1 MISSFLH
8 RCGVLSLSGKAWFS
22 RVSLVWQVDH
32 TGQSSV
38 SVAVVRA
45 VLALSVCINREMGLA
60 IEVKTLVIPSIN
72 TNWVLDTQLYLM
84 FNDLA
89 FPVQALSDKPSSF
102 GGFYCWVFVFVF
114 VGVCIIP
121 SLSFAGRQM

>member
-60 IEVKTLVIPSIN
+60 IEVKTIWLSH
-72 TNWVLDTQLYLM
+72 LLTQTG
-84 FNDLA
+84 
-89 FPVQALSDKPSSF
+89 SWTHS
-102 GGFYCWVFVFVF
+102 
-114 VGVCIIP
+114 CI
-121 SLSFAGRQM
+121 